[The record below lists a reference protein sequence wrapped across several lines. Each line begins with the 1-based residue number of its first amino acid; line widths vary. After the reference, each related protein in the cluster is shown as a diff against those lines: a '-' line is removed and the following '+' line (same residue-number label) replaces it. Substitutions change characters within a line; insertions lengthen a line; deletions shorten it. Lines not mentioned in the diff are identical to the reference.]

1 MEFENFPIPSVML
14 VIFPISSSFSFPSSL
29 TQLRNPF
36 VLTPLNAEL
45 TSVSLFERLVSAR
58 TAFSVLLLIYIK
70 GINGIVSHFICPSF
84 FTKKIKGRQDLFIL
98 PALFMVKLKACLH
111 ELQACQKCV
120 SLFFLFFF
128 RKYAFLFTLFFLC

>member
-1 MEFENFPIPSVML
+1 MEFENFPIPTAML

-36 VLTPLNAEL
+36 VLTPLNAEF
-45 TSVSLFERLVSAR
+45 TSVSFLERLVSAR
-58 TAFSVLLLIYIK
+58 AAFSVLLLICISRVSMVLSAILFVPPFLQKNK
-70 GINGIVSHFICPSF
+70 GQTRV
-84 FTKKIKGRQDLFIL
+84 LIL
-98 PALFMVKLKACLH
+98 PALFMVKLKVRLH

-128 RKYAFLFTLFFLC
+128 GKYAFLFTLFFLC

>member
-1 MEFENFPIPSVML
+1 MEFENFPIPSAML

-58 TAFSVLLLIYIK
+58 TAFSVLLLICISR
-70 GINGIVSHFICPSF
+70 VSMVLSAILFIPPF
-84 FTKKIKGRQDLFIL
+84 FTKK
-98 PALFMVKLKACLH
+98 
-111 ELQACQKCV
+111 
-120 SLFFLFFF
+120 
-128 RKYAFLFTLFFLC
+128 